1 MESNPQRTLEEL
13 IHRELSKLPERPA
26 PETLIPRVLAQIQAR
41 QRKRWWQRAWP
52 QWPLAAQLA
61 SLPLMLSSVAAAIF
75 GVTVIWK
82 FMLGYTEFGT
92 IADMLDSASEVW
104 DFLAVLGNAVM
115 VLGRSVGQ
123 EWLLLGVLVPL
134 SMYLACVG
142 LGTLCYRMASYRR

>member
-61 SLPLMLSSVAAAIF
+61 SLPLMLASVAAAIF